1 MPGGRLHG
9 PRQSEAGPSRV
20 KAPPWPAGPQTR
32 PRQGGGPLGDEL
44 LPPPVADQTCSVGAS
59 QASTGKRGPR
69 LISGDAGLVHL
80 SGLALSSLNLRGTG
94 VTAYGT
100 GSLPSGSLEALHLTD
115 TKVSGE
121 ELFRL
126 PPMPR
131 FAVLKLNFLEIDDAS
146 IEALCLY
153 PSLRHVELD
162 QTAVSDAG
170 LRRLLALNP

>member
-1 MPGGRLHG
+1 
-9 PRQSEAGPSRV
+9 
-20 KAPPWPAGPQTR
+20 
-32 PRQGGGPLGDEL
+32 
-44 LPPPVADQTCSVGAS
+44 VADQTCSVGAS